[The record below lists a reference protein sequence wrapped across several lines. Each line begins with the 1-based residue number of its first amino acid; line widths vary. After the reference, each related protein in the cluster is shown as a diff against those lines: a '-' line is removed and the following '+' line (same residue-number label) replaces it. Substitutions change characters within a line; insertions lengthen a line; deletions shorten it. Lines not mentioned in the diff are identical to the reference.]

1 MVSTTFGRFA
11 GASSLLAAL
20 SIFLY
25 SVAFVLLRDNL
36 LSGFFLLATGLLTL
50 PLLVGLY
57 GRLRVTEEH
66 FALLAL
72 LLGIAGAIGSA
83 VHGGYD
89 LANAINPP
97 AAIVPSTA
105 TLPSQVDPRGLLT
118 FGVSGVGVFFF
129 AWLIDRGHQLPRGL
143 AFVGYLLALLLVVL
157 YVGRLTILDA
167 SSIAILGP
175 ALLAGFIVNPIWYA
189 WLGISFLTAEE
200 AGLAEQ

>member
-97 AAIVPSTA
+97 AAIVSSTA

-157 YVGRLTILDA
+157 YVGRLTVLDA

-175 ALLAGFIVNPIWYA
+175 ALLAGFVVNPIWYA

>member
-118 FGVSGVGVFFF
+118 FGVSGVAVFFF

-157 YVGRLTILDA
+157 YVGRLTVLDA

-175 ALLAGFIVNPIWYA
+175 ALLAGFVVNPIWYA

>member
-157 YVGRLTILDA
+157 YVGRLTVLDA

-175 ALLAGFIVNPIWYA
+175 ALLAGFVVNPIWYA

>member
-118 FGVSGVGVFFF
+118 FGVSGVAVFFF

-157 YVGRLTILDA
+157 YVGRLTVLDA